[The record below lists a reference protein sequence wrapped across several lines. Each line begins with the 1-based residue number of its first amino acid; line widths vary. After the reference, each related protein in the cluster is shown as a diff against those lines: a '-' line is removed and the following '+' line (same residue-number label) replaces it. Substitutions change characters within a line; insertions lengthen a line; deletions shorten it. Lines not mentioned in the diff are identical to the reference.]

1 MSCRKPEQVGTKE
14 HGKMLKRSPNFVDG
28 RVPAKE
34 ARSWRRTKKRI
45 TRKEI

>member
-34 ARSWRRTKKRI
+34 ARNKLEEDKK
-45 TRKEI
+45 ENY